1 MLSVAELID
10 KLVIEN
16 MKIFNL
22 REQIHSKNIT
32 DEDYVEAEN
41 KMNILNE
48 NRGIIIDFLN
58 DKIDKVMSGE
68 EKNQALRSIKTY
80 AKSKEGTVQCIDSK
94 PYYYVG

>member
-32 DEDYVEAEN
+32 DEDYVDAEN

-80 AKSKEGTVQCIDSK
+80 AKSKE
-94 PYYYVG
+94 